1 MIKPFDFPEAEVGN
15 GWAIV
20 DWCVVLYKVPE

>member
-15 GWAIV
+15 GWSIV